1 MTFQLEEFE
10 HLVYSRQHEPAAR
23 MLVQLLGLLDS
34 SYGVPGDQFRAQPLE
49 ALGADGIAPHVGVR
63 LASAIS
69 CLFADRSFQF
79 SPGGLPGLFTL
90 QRWLAVLFGS
100 TPFINADH
108 VVRALNLSGR
118 GDLEHLAVAPQ
129 DLARFCLL
137 YMPESEIGLEIDAI
151 WDVDP
156 ALAVS
161 LGLALLSPRFLGA
174 AVAHDKRETLLP
186 WLSER
191 LPLLDDLDKLPF
203 GILHDVYMHC
213 SYADR
218 ADKHAIK
225 RSINVLIERWLD
237 RHGLRA
243 LHAPRGIDP
252 GTKPVLL
259 VVLEWFNA
267 GHSIYRTHS
276 RTLEA
281 ARDRFHVIGMGLG
294 SATDEPGRAVFDEF
308 IEIHPVALAQQLGQI
323 RDVAAL
329 RSAQILYMPSVGM
342 FPLTMMLCN
351 LRVAPVM
358 AMALG
363 HPATTHSE
371 AMDVVVVEEDYV
383 GDPACFSE
391 RLLILPRDGM
401 PYRPSAHASAQP
413 EAPRLR
419 GRPEVVRICVAASA
433 MKINPGFLDAC
444 RVIAD
449 TSNVA
454 VHFHFAVAF
463 ARGMVHEQIRR
474 VVAHTLGAHATV
486 HSHRSYAAY
495 MEIVRDCDMF
505 INPFPFG
512 NTNGVIDCVTA
523 GLVGVCRTG
532 PEVHEHIDHGLFDR
546 LGLPGWLVAPDTER
560 YIDAARRLA
569 EDHDLRN
576 DLRRNY
582 SGPGKVQCLFQGRP
596 EIMGRK
602 FIELLEENPS

>member
-1 MTFQLEEFE
+1 MTFHLEEFE
-10 HLVYSRQHEPAAR
+10 HLAYTRQHEPAAR
-23 MLVQLLGLLDS
+23 MLLQLLGLLDS
-34 SYGVPGDQFRAQPLE
+34 SYGVPGEQFRAQPLD
-49 ALGADGIAPHVGVR
+49 ALRADGVAPHVGVR

-69 CLFADRSFQF
+69 CLFADRDFRF
-79 SPGGLPGLFTL
+79 SPGGLLGLFTL
-90 QRWLAVLFGS
+90 QRWLAVLFAS

-108 VVRALNLSGR
+108 VVRALNLAGR

-156 ALAVS
+156 RLAAS

-191 LPLLDDLDKLPF
+191 LPFIDDLDSLPF

-218 ADKHAIK
+218 PDKHAIK
-225 RSINVLIERWLD
+225 RSINVLIQRWLE

-243 LHAPRGIDP
+243 LQTPRRIEA

-281 ARDRFHVIGMGLG
+281 ARERFHVIGMGLA
-294 SATDEPGRAVFDEF
+294 SATDDAGRAVFDEF
-308 IEIHPVALAQQLGQI
+308 IEIHPAALVQQLGQI
-323 RDVAAL
+323 RDIAAR
-329 RSAQILYMPSVGM
+329 RSVQILYMPSVGM

-371 AMDVVVVEEDYV
+371 AMDWVVVEQDYV

-391 RLLILPRDGM
+391 RLLLLPPDGM
-401 PYRPSAHASAQP
+401 PYRPSAHAAVQSD
-413 EAPRLR
+413 APTMRE
-419 GRPEVVRICVAASA
+419 RPEVVRVCVAASA
-433 MKINPGFLDAC
+433 MKLNPGFLEAC
-444 RVIAD
+444 RAIAER
-449 TSNVA
+449 SNVA
-454 VHFHFAVAF
+454 LHFHFAVAF
-463 ARGMVHEQIRR
+463 AQGMVHEQIRR
-474 VVAHTLGAHATV
+474 VVAHTLGRNATV
-486 HSHRSYAAY
+486 HSHRDYPRY

-532 PEVHEHIDHGLFDR
+532 REVHEHIDQGLFER
-546 LGLPGWLVAPDTER
+546 LGLPDWLIAPDTER

-569 EDHDLRN
+569 EDHELRN
-576 DLRRNY
+576 GLRRQH
-582 SGPGKVQCLFQGRP
+582 SGPDKVHALFRGRP
-596 EIMGRK
+596 EIMARR

>member
-10 HLVYSRQHEPAAR
+10 HLAHTRQHEPAAR
-23 MLVQLLGLLDS
+23 MLMHLLSLLDS
-34 SYGVPGDQFRAQPLE
+34 NYGMPGEQFRAQPLE
-49 ALGADGIAPHVGVR
+49 ALGTDGVASHIGVR

-79 SPGGLPGLFTL
+79 SPGGLQGLFTL

-108 VVRALNLSGR
+108 VVRALDLGGR
-118 GDLEHLAVAPQ
+118 GNLEQLSVAPQ
-129 DLARFCLL
+129 DLAKFCVL
-137 YMPESEIGLEIDAI
+137 YMPESEIALEIDTI
-151 WDVDP
+151 WDVEP
-156 ALAVS
+156 KLAAS

-191 LPLLDDLDKLPF
+191 LSSIADLDALPF

-225 RSINVLIERWLD
+225 RSINVLIGRWLE
-237 RHGLRA
+237 RNGLRA
-243 LHAPRGIDP
+243 LQTQRRIDS
-252 GTKPVLL
+252 GAKPVLL

-281 ARDRFHVIGMGLG
+281 ARDLFHVIGMGLG
-294 SATDEPGRAVFDEF
+294 SATDATGRAVFDEF
-308 IEIHPVALAQQLGQI
+308 IEIQPASLAQQLGQI

-351 LRVAPVM
+351 LRIAPVM

-391 RLLILPRDGM
+391 RLLLLPADGM
-401 PYRPSAHASAQP
+401 PYRPSGHAAAQP
-413 EAPRLR
+413 AVPNLR
-419 GRPEVVRICVAASA
+419 EQPEVVQVCVAASA
-433 MKINPGFLDAC
+433 MKINPGFLEAC
-444 RVIAD
+444 RIIVETA
-449 TSNVA
+449 NVPL
-454 VHFHFAVAF
+454 HFHFAVAF
-463 ARGMVHEQIRR
+463 AQGMVHEQIRR
-474 VVAHTLGAHATV
+474 VVAHTLGPHATV
-486 HSHRSYAAY
+486 HSHRDYSRY
-495 MEIVRDCDMF
+495 MDIVRDCDMF

-532 PEVHEHIDHGLFDR
+532 REVHEHIDQGLFER
-546 LGLPGWLVAPDTER
+546 LGLPAWLVASDTES
-560 YIDAARRLA
+560 YIEAARRLA
-569 EDHDLRN
+569 EDHELRN
-576 DLRRNY
+576 ALRREH
-582 SGPGKVQCLFQGRP
+582 SGPDKVQCLFRGRP

-602 FIELLEENPS
+602 FIELLQENPS

>member
-1 MTFQLEEFE
+1 
-10 HLVYSRQHEPAAR
+10 
-23 MLVQLLGLLDS
+23 
-34 SYGVPGDQFRAQPLE
+34 
-49 ALGADGIAPHVGVR
+49 
-63 LASAIS
+63 
-69 CLFADRSFQF
+69 
-79 SPGGLPGLFTL
+79 
-90 QRWLAVLFGS
+90 
-100 TPFINADH
+100 
-108 VVRALNLSGR
+108 
-118 GDLEHLAVAPQ
+118 
-129 DLARFCLL
+129 
-137 YMPESEIGLEIDAI
+137 
-151 WDVDP
+151 
-156 ALAVS
+156 
-161 LGLALLSPRFLGA
+161 
-174 AVAHDKRETLLP
+174 
-186 WLSER
+186 
-191 LPLLDDLDKLPF
+191 
-203 GILHDVYMHC
+203 
-213 SYADR
+213 
-218 ADKHAIK
+218 
-225 RSINVLIERWLD
+225 
-237 RHGLRA
+237 
-243 LHAPRGIDP
+243 
-252 GTKPVLL
+252 
-259 VVLEWFNA
+259 
-267 GHSIYRTHS
+267 
-276 RTLEA
+276 
-281 ARDRFHVIGMGLG
+281 
-294 SATDEPGRAVFDEF
+294 
-308 IEIHPVALAQQLGQI
+308 
-323 RDVAAL
+323 
-329 RSAQILYMPSVGM
+329 
-342 FPLTMMLCN
+342 MMLCN